1 MSEGHPMRGNE
12 KLLVVVAV
20 LLSAFGV
27 TMLAG
32 VCIGILEGTSK
43 VFLLPIR

>member
-1 MSEGHPMRGNE
+1 MSEGHPMRGSE

-20 LLSAFGV
+20 LLSAFGIV
-27 TMLAG
+27 MLAG
-32 VCIGILEGTSK
+32 VCIGSLEGISK